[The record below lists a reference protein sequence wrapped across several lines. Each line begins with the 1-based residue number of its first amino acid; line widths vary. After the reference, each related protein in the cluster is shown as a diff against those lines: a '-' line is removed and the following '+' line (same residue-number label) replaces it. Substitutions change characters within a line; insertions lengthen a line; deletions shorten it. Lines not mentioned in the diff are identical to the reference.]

1 MSVSLSKGQRVD
13 LTKGRPS
20 LKNIL
25 VGLGWDI
32 NHYDGEADFDL
43 DASVFMTKENGKV
56 GKDEDFIFYGNLEH
70 SSKSVKHMGDNRTGE
85 GDGDDEVIKI
95 KLDKIPSDYETLVVT
110 VTIYDAESRLQ
121 NFGMVGNAYVRVV
134 DEETGEELIRFDL
147 SEDFSTETAL
157 VVAEIYKHNGEWK
170 FKAVGSGYN
179 GGLKA
184 LCNQYGIDAE
194 YRMTNFMFVIIVAI
208 VLIALILFFTSFGKQ
223 LRVKFKGRTDEV
235 MRQDA
240 QTPEGARDYYN
251 AAIRKKEDFYNKASA
266 TYAEISGKRDTAEKD
281 LYQANKDIMRV
292 IQQINACLDEN
303 KENEAMQYAMKK
315 STLENKINVLKD
327 KIEEMKEAQAHQKN
341 IRDQAAEELQK
352 LKEEKEQVLFQME
365 TDSQIIEL
373 HQSMDSLN
381 TNNESDRM
389 LERVREGARKT
400 RERAEG
406 SRIAYDS
413 SSQANERRLA
423 NSERERNARQILDDM
438 KRQRGNK

>member
-95 KLDKIPSDYETLVVT
+95 KLDKIPSDYETLAVT

-121 NFGMVGNAYVRVV
+121 N
-134 DEETGEELIRFDL
+134 L

-179 GGLKA
+179 GGLNA

-194 YRMTNFMFVIIVAI
+194 
-208 VLIALILFFTSFGKQ
+208 
-223 LRVKFKGRTDEV
+223 
-235 MRQDA
+235 
-240 QTPEGARDYYN
+240 
-251 AAIRKKEDFYNKASA
+251 
-266 TYAEISGKRDTAEKD
+266 
-281 LYQANKDIMRV
+281 
-292 IQQINACLDEN
+292 
-303 KENEAMQYAMKK
+303 
-315 STLENKINVLKD
+315 
-327 KIEEMKEAQAHQKN
+327 
-341 IRDQAAEELQK
+341 
-352 LKEEKEQVLFQME
+352 
-365 TDSQIIEL
+365 
-373 HQSMDSLN
+373 
-381 TNNESDRM
+381 
-389 LERVREGARKT
+389 
-400 RERAEG
+400 
-406 SRIAYDS
+406 
-413 SSQANERRLA
+413 
-423 NSERERNARQILDDM
+423 
-438 KRQRGNK
+438 

>member
-13 LTKGRPS
+13 LTRGRPS

-43 DASVFMTKENGKV
+43 DASVFMVKENDKV

-95 KLDKIPSDYETLVVT
+95 KLDKIPSDYKTLAVT

-121 NFGMVGNAYVRVV
+121 NFGMVENAYVRVV
-134 DEETGEELIRFDL
+134 DEETGEELMRFDL

-194 YRMTNFMFVIIVAI
+194 
-208 VLIALILFFTSFGKQ
+208 
-223 LRVKFKGRTDEV
+223 
-235 MRQDA
+235 
-240 QTPEGARDYYN
+240 
-251 AAIRKKEDFYNKASA
+251 
-266 TYAEISGKRDTAEKD
+266 
-281 LYQANKDIMRV
+281 
-292 IQQINACLDEN
+292 
-303 KENEAMQYAMKK
+303 
-315 STLENKINVLKD
+315 
-327 KIEEMKEAQAHQKN
+327 
-341 IRDQAAEELQK
+341 
-352 LKEEKEQVLFQME
+352 
-365 TDSQIIEL
+365 
-373 HQSMDSLN
+373 
-381 TNNESDRM
+381 
-389 LERVREGARKT
+389 
-400 RERAEG
+400 
-406 SRIAYDS
+406 
-413 SSQANERRLA
+413 
-423 NSERERNARQILDDM
+423 
-438 KRQRGNK
+438 